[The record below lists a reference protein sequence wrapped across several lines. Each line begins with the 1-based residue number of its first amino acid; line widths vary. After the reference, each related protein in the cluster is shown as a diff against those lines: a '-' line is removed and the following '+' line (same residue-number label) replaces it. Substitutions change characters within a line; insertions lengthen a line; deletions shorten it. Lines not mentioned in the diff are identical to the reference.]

1 MAAGFLGLGRTSSG
15 RRPRHDGV
23 RVPHYHESARHFQTA
38 IPCKKGQNPENPISI
53 FFMECMNSVESD
65 SSANKYAIMQ
75 ISIKTTIVHAKD
87 IWALAILLLDL
98 YPYKFNLI
106 RT

>member
-1 MAAGFLGLGRTSSG
+1 
-15 RRPRHDGV
+15 
-23 RVPHYHESARHFQTA
+23 
-38 IPCKKGQNPENPISI
+38 
-53 FFMECMNSVESD
+53 
-65 SSANKYAIMQ
+65 MQ

>member
-1 MAAGFLGLGRTSSG
+1 
-15 RRPRHDGV
+15 
-23 RVPHYHESARHFQTA
+23 
-38 IPCKKGQNPENPISI
+38 
-53 FFMECMNSVESD
+53 MECMNSVESD

-75 ISIKTTIVHAKD
+75 ISIKTNIVHAKD